1 MKTFNSALAG
11 FLAAMLSMQAN
22 AQAPLPAA
30 PKSAL
35 EGRRPATAPGAPAAS
50 APAAAKPAGS
60 ALECLVEP
68 FMVVNVGSSVDGVLD
83 RVMVDRGDVVRR
95 GQAVATLQ
103 SGVEAAAVSLSQ
115 ARVEFGRRKV
125 ERNEALFEK
134 QLISAQERDEMV
146 TEARL
151 HEEELKK
158 DKESLK
164 LRTIVSPLEGVVVER
179 RLAPGELLRADKS
192 VVLKLAQLNPLNVE
206 VIAPASLFGSV
217 RVGSV
222 GSVNLAPFV
231 PGVHQ
236 AKVTVVDRLIDAASG
251 TFGVRLQLANPAYK
265 IPAGIKC
272 TVEFIK

>member
-1 MKTFNSALAG
+1 MKRFFHAMAGLLLATSAG
-11 FLAAMLSMQAN
+11 

-35 EGRRPATAPGAPAAS
+35 EERRPAAAPAP
-50 APAAAKPAGS
+50 PAAAQAAKPAGA

-68 FMVVNVGSSVDGVLD
+68 FMVVNVGSAVDGVLE
-83 RVMVDRGDVVRR
+83 RVTVDRGDVVRR
-95 GQAVATLQ
+95 GQVVATLQ

-115 ARVEFGRRKV
+115 ARVEFARRKV

-134 QLISAQERDEMV
+134 QLISAQDRDEMV

-164 LRTIVSPLEGVVVER
+164 LRTIVSPLDGVVVER
-179 RLAPGELLRADKS
+179 RLAPGELIRSDKS
-192 VVLKLAQLNPLNVE
+192 VVLRLAQLNPLNVE
-206 VIAPASLFGSV
+206 VIAPAPLFGSV

-222 GSVNLAPFV
+222 GKVSLAPFV
-231 PGVHQ
+231 PGLHL
-236 AKVTVVDRLIDAASG
+236 AKVVVVDRLIDAASG
-251 TFGVRLQLANPAYK
+251 TFGVRLQLPNPNYK
-265 IPAGIKC
+265 IPAGVKC
-272 TVEFIK
+272 TVEFGG